1 MIISYSCP
9 ISSPCSNV
17 IDDGSISRTT
27 IIEFTADCTWNTPE
41 GLLEFEVLAIC
52 SGGGGGA
59 IHARANIEGINSSGI
74 PAGTS
79 YSIGNGGVE
88 SINQDDKGQDGD
100 ESRFDFGGDYEI
112 IAGSGGG
119 SDDNS
124 AEDGNDGQASS
135 FNTGTTGFSI
145 VSGINFRGSGGGGG
159 PDRDGGDEDNHSG
172 GGRGG
177 LSGNDRQDAP
187 NDDDG
192 GDGANGRQ
200 FSDFDITLNRFFGA
214 GGGGGSKDDEIG
226 FGGSSSSG
234 GNGGIEDA
242 LSA

>member
-1 MIISYSCP
+1 VIISYSCP

-124 AEDGNDGQASS
+124 AEDGNASS